1 MEPLSNHDPERIG
14 EYRVIGRLGEGGMG
28 VVYLASAGARHAAV
42 KVIHP
47 LFMRDSQA
55 RARFAREI
63 DVLQKISSK
72 HVAKILSHG
81 VDEGKA
87 WFATEFVNGPD
98 LKNLVEHEGPLAP
111 DEWARLASD
120 LASALEDIHLA
131 GVIHRDLKPSN
142 VILSD
147 SGAKVVDF
155 GVSHASDAT
164 SITTSGFMSGSP
176 AWFSPEQIE
185 GGEVTAASD
194 LFSLGSLLV
203 FAATGRTPWGP
214 LDAMTRAAVFGIL
227 ASKPD
232 LSGLTSDQQ
241 QLVSALLEKEPQRRA
256 LPNSTA
262 KKDSPPVLH
271 RETKARELP
280 KIDVQQDGPP
290 HRKTVARRPGLGW
303 ALTALLGL
311 VASSAAYSAFSG
323 GTDDNRQEDPEL
335 SITTTND
342 ADDEL
347 LCNGLVPQLNRVR
360 DTIQRSTAGG
370 FFSGFEMGVA
380 GEAQLMEEVSRANK
394 YLSSDWTGSP
404 ARQFEAELKRVLSP
418 QNILDRSVGFASIDG
433 TLREIARELA
443 ESCPSISSAPT
454 SSPPGIVETYEE
466 PSPTDYSSHS
476 EVCVRISKAYKA
488 LDFGITSAQRLGMSE
503 SERAAEAQAIDSL
516 DEYEQAMD
524 SALGDL
530 GGSMTGWILRNQ
542 YLASDLRR
550 DFLNIEERGSYRSL
564 RDLESYINLRQQH
577 QLLLYGIDSPDGF
590 SCVED

>member
-1 MEPLSNHDPERIG
+1 MEPLSQEDPQKIG
-14 EYRVIGRLGEGGMG
+14 EYTVIGRLGEGGMG

-47 LFMRDSQA
+47 LLMRDSQA

-72 HVAKILSHG
+72 HVARILGHG

-98 LKNLVEHEGPLAP
+98 LKTRVEHEGPLEP

-120 LASALEDIHLA
+120 LASALKDIHLA

-203 FAATGRTPWGP
+203 FAATGRTPWGH

-227 ASKPD
+227 ASEPD

-241 QLVSALLEKEPQRRA
+241 QLVSELLEKEPQRRA

-262 KKDSPPVLH
+262 KKGSPPLSQ
-271 RETKARELP
+271 RETKAGELP

-290 HRKTVARRPGLGW
+290 QRKTVGRRPGLGW
-303 ALTALLGL
+303 ALAALLGIL
-311 VASSAAYSAFSG
+311 ASSAAYSAFSAR
-323 GTDDNRQEDPEL
+323 TDDTSQDEPKL
-335 SITTTND
+335 SNTTMNVG
-342 ADDEL
+342 DDEV

-360 DTIQRSTAGG
+360 DTIQRST
-370 FFSGFEMGVA
+370 SSWNIIEIGVA
-380 GEAQLMEEVSRANK
+380 GEAQLMEEVSRANQ

-404 ARQFEAELKRVLSP
+404 ARQFEAQLRRVLSP
-418 QNILDRSVGFASIDG
+418 QNILDRSVGFAAIDR
-433 TLREIARELA
+433 TLREIAGELA
-443 ESCPSISSAPT
+443 ESCPSVSSAPT
-454 SSPPGIVETYEE
+454 ASPPGIVETYEE

-476 EVCVRISKAYKA
+476 EVCVGISKAYKA
-488 LDFGITSAQRLGMSE
+488 LDFGITSAQRLGMSK
-503 SERAAEAQAIDSL
+503 SERAAEAQAIASL

-564 RDLESYINLRQQH
+564 RNLESYTNLRQQH
-577 QLLLYGIDSPDGF
+577 QFLLYGIESPDGF